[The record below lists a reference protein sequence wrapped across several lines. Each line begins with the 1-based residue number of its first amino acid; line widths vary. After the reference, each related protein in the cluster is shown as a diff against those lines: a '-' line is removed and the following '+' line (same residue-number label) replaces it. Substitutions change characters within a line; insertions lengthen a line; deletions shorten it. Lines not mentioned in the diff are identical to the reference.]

1 MNTDGPVQ
9 RFSDL
14 QLKHKVYILLV
25 LPGVALSLYIARDL
39 FERYTYSDRMEQAAA
54 MADLARYTGDV
65 VHTLQTERGYS
76 SGYLGSGGYRFST
89 ELQSARD
96 LSDAAVSGLEQFLNT
111 ARRLPG
117 GEHFQ
122 HDMKVARA
130 LLASLPNIRRDLD
143 EQGVRPYDLL
153 RYFSVLTHIFIDIIE
168 DHSHPGEN
176 DIERLMTMHLEVIR
190 LKEAAGQERGI
201 VNALLAGE
209 PGSYSMMEAWSR
221 AVATQALIADRL
233 HDEFTHWSHQEFDWG
248 QEALLLDPLQS
259 VRQRIMDR
267 HDPGLTPEEWF
278 TLTSARIDYLFGL
291 EKKLKELLSRT
302 AGEEQRTAATNLT
315 LTILGLLLFIG
326 FVFLLHRQI
335 STEITGSV
343 GYVARALREVQE
355 GNLKPDLNHHTGPEF
370 RRLLDDI
377 GTMAAALRQNQKA
390 LRQSRE
396 SLQQAARMSSLGE
409 MAAGLAHELNN
420 PLAGIE
426 GFIHLLIHKKQS
438 PEKAGRYLEGIY
450 KSTIRMKKLVTHLRS
465 FSRKNHEEDWET
477 FNLRQ
482 TLDDSLMLLEQPLDR
497 LKINVLRQVADD
509 LPDVFGNPAL
519 MESVLQNFLINS
531 RDAFLHL
538 ADGRDKYISIRIE
551 ATGDGQIRI
560 VYEDNAGGIPAE
572 ALEHVFDP
580 FFTTKEKGKGTGLG
594 LAITKGIITEHKGQ
608 IELRNEPGQGVTF
621 TVRLP
626 VARAQRGGTPRSA

>member
-1 MNTDGPVQ
+1 MNDRIALFVQ
-9 RFSDL
+9 RFDD
-14 QLKHKVYILLV
+14 
-25 LPGVALSLYIARDL
+25 VAGA
-39 FERYTYSDRMEQAAA
+39 EN
-54 MADLARYTGDV
+54 
-65 VHTLQTERGYS
+65 
-76 SGYLGSGGYRFST
+76 
-89 ELQSARD
+89 
-96 LSDAAVSGLEQFLNT
+96 VSGLMGKPV
-111 ARRLPG
+111 RL
-117 GEHFQ
+117 
-122 HDMKVARA
+122 D
-130 LLASLPNIRRDLD
+130 S
-143 EQGVRPYDLL
+143 
-153 RYFSVLTHIFIDIIE
+153 
-168 DHSHPGEN
+168 
-176 DIERLMTMHLEVIR
+176 
-190 LKEAAGQERGI
+190 
-201 VNALLAGE
+201 
-209 PGSYSMMEAWSR
+209 
-221 AVATQALIADRL
+221 
-233 HDEFTHWSHQEFDWG
+233 
-248 QEALLLDPLQS
+248 
-259 VRQRIMDR
+259 
-267 HDPGLTPEEWF
+267 
-278 TLTSARIDYLFGL
+278 
-291 EKKLKELLSRT
+291 LKELLSRT

-355 GNLKPDLNHHTGPEF
+355 GNLKPDLNHRTGPEF
-370 RRLLDDI
+370 RRLLDGI